1 MQSALPQDMVHRV
14 AFSEYPPEL
23 LEGQLQLGVN
33 PVRRA
38 DSFSQS
44 SPLCDLPPSR
54 THEDDVPLTAD
65 PTTSPILANNDSP
78 SFTRLTSRSLP
89 QNEAIALIEAI
100 FTSKE
105 EVKTISELHGDDA
118 QAFIDTLHTV
128 RFAIFLFGGP
138 LIAFVP
144 GPFLT
149 ILLFRL

>member
-33 PVRRA
+33 PVQRA

-44 SPLCDLPPSR
+44 SPLCDLPPSC

-65 PTTSPILANNDSP
+65 STTSPILANNDSP

-118 QAFIDTLHTV
+118 QALIDTLHTV